1 MPRNL
6 PCPPLWG
13 KGPKAQRGGG
23 SNPTRAVYG
32 CCSAAHRGERS
43 SAPRP
48 RRCWWG
54 TPRGTRAMAGR
65 RWRPSRRDCTSA
77 PARRPRVRA
86 RRGCR
91 RAAKGRKRTDQAA
104 PWVECG
110 AGAHVNGPE
119 RTTHLH
125 RRGGGVHNPPAA
137 PSGAR
142 RCTLYMEADTLCP
155 KAAHSL
161 SNRPDNTP
169 TRFTTRTIHI
179 SQRITH
185 TKVLLAH
192 GASLFLNCA
201 CVCRPK
207 KPSGLPALAATMAN
221 HSESQVPCGHRVT
234 RTRRLPADAPDP
246 PRGGLGRWHLVPH
259 RLSSANNLAISPSTT
274 GTSCG

>member
-1 MPRNL
+1 MEANL
-6 PCPPLWG
+6 GATPGRVPP
-13 KGPKAQRGGG
+13 
-23 SNPTRAVYG
+23 PT
-32 CCSAAHRGERS
+32 
-43 SAPRP
+43 APRSRWVTKAACG
-48 RRCWWG
+48 RRMQGCADDAPSERPVAARRGCSPIQEPSQRRTATAAGAARCILMWWG

-137 PSGAR
+137 PSAAR

-155 KAAHSL
+155 KAANSL

-169 TRFTTRTIHI
+169 TRFTTRTI
-179 SQRITH
+179 
-185 TKVLLAH
+185 
-192 GASLFLNCA
+192 
-201 CVCRPK
+201 P
-207 KPSGLPALAATMAN
+207 
-221 HSESQVPCGHRVT
+221 
-234 RTRRLPADAPDP
+234 
-246 PRGGLGRWHLVPH
+246 
-259 RLSSANNLAISPSTT
+259 ISPPHPLLHSCT
-274 GTSCG
+274 GSQSRSVLSFFLFTLLLFVIRDSRGATSG